1 MIETERLIL
10 RPYTHD
16 DAERL
21 FDMMRRIEVAKWAGE
36 GVAMKTI
43 DEAHAR
49 IDRMPIR
56 AGDRP
61 EAGVFAVERKDN
73 GVMAGMAVLAPIP
86 ASKDF
91 DRSTSPDQE
100 MEIGWHLHPD
110 SWGNGFATEAAT
122 ALVARGFAAGLP
134 ELYAVTKP
142 ANGPSQAVCQ
152 RLGMEDLGL
161 RSDWYDQELRAF
173 CLKAPGEPVK

>member
-1 MIETERLIL
+1 MGIVETERLIL

-21 FDMMRRIEVAKWAGE
+21 FDMMRRFEVAKWSGE
-36 GVAMKTI
+36 GVPMKSI
-43 DEAHAR
+43 DEAYAR

-61 EAGVFAVERKDN
+61 EAGVFACERKDT
-73 GVMAGMAVLAPIP
+73 GIVAGMSVLAPIP
-86 ASKDF
+86 ASKDV
-91 DRSTSPDQE
+91 DRSD

-122 ALVARGFAAGLP
+122 ALVARGFAAGLT

-142 ANGPSQAVCQ
+142 ANMPSQAVCL

-161 RSDWYDQELRAF
+161 RTDWYDQELRAF

>member
-1 MIETERLIL
+1 MTETERLIL
-10 RPYTHD
+10 RPYTQD

-21 FDMMRRIEVAKWAGE
+21 FDMMSRIEVAKWAGD
-36 GVAMKTI
+36 GIPMASI
-43 DEAHAR
+43 DEAHIR
-49 IDRMPIR
+49 IDRMPER

-73 GVMAGMAVLAPIP
+73 GIVAGMAVLVPIP
-86 ASKDF
+86 ASKDV
-91 DRSTSPDQE
+91 DRSD

-110 SWGNGFATEAAT
+110 SWGNGFATEAAS
-122 ALVARGFAAGLP
+122 ALVARGFGAGLT

-142 ANGPSQAVCQ
+142 ANGPSQAVCR

-161 RSDWYDQELRAF
+161 RTDWYDVELRAF
-173 CLKAPGEPVK
+173 RLSQPRE